1 MGFADDYVDVA
12 TRIKILLERYPTAS
26 ITCSQPRVVNMGDRA
41 FIEVQARVDC
51 NDGSGRIS
59 EAAAWEPY
67 PGRTNFTRDSEMMNA
82 ETSAVGRA
90 CGLLGI
96 GLDRSVAS
104 LDEVRARR
112 RETDDDAAAKYH
124 SSPREAPSPARSPSE
139 GRKPT
144 AGPGPATE
152 KQIGFLKRLC
162 QERGIDLDGMD
173 VDSLTAAEASDMI
186 ETAKATPKLK

>member
-1 MGFADDYVDVA
+1 MSYDLQGYVDVA
-12 TRIKILLERYPTAS
+12 TRIKILLERYPQAS
-26 ITCSQPRVVNMGDRA
+26 ITCGQPQVVNLGDRL
-41 FIEVQARVDC
+41 FIEVRARVDC
-51 NDGSGRIS
+51 NDGSGRIA

-96 GLDRSVAS
+96 GLDKSVAS
-104 LDEVRARR
+104 LEEVRTRR
-112 RETDDDAAAKYH
+112 AEEG
-124 SSPREAPSPARSPSE
+124 PREAPSAVRSPSE
-139 GRKPT
+139 APKRT

-162 QERGIDLDGMD
+162 VERGIDLSGINLDE
-173 VDSLTAAEASDMI
+173 LTAAQASEWI
-186 ETAKATPKLK
+186 ETAKNTPKAN

>member
-1 MGFADDYVDVA
+1 MSYDLQGYVDVA
-12 TRIKILLERYPTAS
+12 TRIKILLERYPNAS
-26 ITCSQPRVVNMGDRA
+26 ITCTAPKVVNLGDRV
-41 FIEVQARVDC
+41 FIEVQARIDV
-51 NDGSGRIS
+51 NDGSGRVS

-96 GLDRSVAS
+96 GLDKSVAS
-104 LDEVRARR
+104 LDEVRIRR
-112 RETDDDAAAKYH
+112 AEEG
-124 SSPREAPSPARSPSE
+124 PREATSAVRSPSE
-139 GRKPT
+139 APKRT
-144 AGPGPATE
+144 AGAGPATE

-162 QERGIDLDGMD
+162 QERGIDLDDMD
-173 VDSLTAAEASDMI
+173 LVTLTAAEASEMI

>member
-41 FIEVQARVDC
+41 FIEVQARIDC
-51 NDGSGRIS
+51 NDGTGRVS

-112 RETDDDAAAKYH
+112 AEQDG
-124 SSPREAPSPARSPSE
+124 PREAPSAVRSPSE

-152 KQIGFLKRLC
+152 KQIAFLKRLC
-162 QERGIDLDGMD
+162 QERGIDLGDMNLD
-173 VDSLTAAEASDMI
+173 EISAAEASQMI